1 MALEEYNRKRDSHRT
16 PEPAGQVRAK
26 PVAAPLSFVVQK
38 HAARRLHYDFRL
50 ELDGVLKSWAIP
62 KGPSLDPGEKRL
74 AVHVEAHPLDY
85 GGFEGVIP
93 KGQYGGGTVLLWD
106 RGTWIPEV
114 PDPEEAYR
122 KGSLKFRLDGEK
134 LHGRWAL
141 VRMGGRAAGERHEN
155 WLLIKERDEVAVP
168 QSGSALVDENP
179 LSVAT
184 GRSMEAIATAR
195 DRVWDSQKGEV
206 AGEPQSE
213 AKPAKKLASTPP
225 PGTRKRPM
233 PSDITPQLATLVDK
247 PPDGS
252 EWLHEI
258 KYDGYRL
265 LARIQ
270 KGKARLITRNGLDWT
285 EKFPALARR
294 MAALPAAT
302 ALVDGE
308 LVALAVDGTTSFAD
322 LQDRIATGRTD
333 DLVFFAFDLLYRDG
347 YDLMGAVLEDRKEAL
362 AEIVPHDTAGMV
374 RYSDHQAGRGLD
386 FYRQA
391 CNYDLEGTIAK
402 RRDKPY
408 RPGRGTDW
416 LKIKCLNRDE
426 FVIVGFTDP
435 ERSRQGFGALLLG
448 YYDPGG
454 QLRYAGRVGTGFD
467 MKRLVELRSRFD
479 AIEQAKPTVTLPKG
493 VSKKGVH
500 WTQPRLV
507 AEVQY
512 SSITADKIL
521 RHASFQGLREDK
533 SAEEVLYDPAKL
545 GKAPDPQPG
554 RGAPKPRAS
563 EAPRSK
569 ATKAPAVSRSERN
582 PAERKPGAVSARAGS
597 V

>member
-1 MALEEYNRKRDSHRT
+1 MALGNSRGHRDFQAT
-16 PEPAGQVRAK
+16 PEPTGQ
-26 PVAAPLSFVVQK
+26 AAPGKRTKKRKTKALSFLIQK
-38 HAARRLHYDFRL
+38 HAAGRLPYDFRL

-74 AVHVEAHPLDY
+74 AVHVEDHPLDY

-106 RGTWIPEV
+106 RGTWTPEV
-114 PDPEEAYR
+114 PDPDEAYR

-134 LHGRWAL
+134 LHGHWAL

-206 AGEPQSE
+206 AGVPQSE

-233 PSDITPQLATLVDK
+233 PGDITPQLATLVDK

-285 EKFPALARR
+285 GKFPALARR
-294 MAALPAAT
+294 MAALPAET

-322 LQDRIATGRTD
+322 LQDRIATGWTD

-347 YDLMGAVLEDRKEAL
+347 YDLTGAMLEDRKEAL
-362 AEIVPHDTAGMV
+362 AEIVPRDTAGMV
-374 RYSDHQAGRGLD
+374 RYSDHQVGRGLD

-391 CNYDLEGTIAK
+391 CKYELEGTIAK

-408 RPGRGTDW
+408 RPGRSTDW

-435 ERSRQGFGALLLG
+435 ERSRRGFGALLLG
-448 YYDPGG
+448 HYDPGG
-454 QLRYAGRVGTGFD
+454 KLRYAGRVGTGFD
-467 MKRLVELRSRFD
+467 T
-479 AIEQAKPTVTLPKG
+479 PT
-493 VSKKGVH
+493 
-500 WTQPRLV
+500 
-507 AEVQY
+507 
-512 SSITADKIL
+512 
-521 RHASFQGLREDK
+521 
-533 SAEEVLYDPAKL
+533 
-545 GKAPDPQPG
+545 
-554 RGAPKPRAS
+554 
-563 EAPRSK
+563 
-569 ATKAPAVSRSERN
+569 
-582 PAERKPGAVSARAGS
+582 
-597 V
+597 